1 MPTAAPAILQG
12 QKCLKLKGAFMTSAV
27 TKSSLSGSLLKDFP
41 KDEALVVPIAVE
53 VFHRVMNDPKTQC
66 CSLSLQLFEKPVM
79 DQAGNTYE
87 EALIRQHFARLKEKG
102 QPLFSP
108 LTNEALEGDVL
119 VPNKQ
124 KKSEVESYKN
134 DTARE
139 CISLAA
145 LCIGKNCGETA
156 QALTSRACMLNPFH
170 PDLIA
175 TQRLA
180 REAFLTHEK
189 RITEYCRRAEA
200 ELAAEK
206 PGVVVELLKSFVEP
220 IVFSYELVLSSKPPI
235 LRSKWCGTTL
245 DQRYFIV
252 YRLVDKFY
260 EVWDSQRWEKID
272 TICPPT
278 SHREGIFGFEALK
291 SCADIQPA
299 GNVFI
304 LHNKAIYD
312 PDKKTCTKV
321 AESPLVGVLAKGY
334 LCLREEAK
342 ESKPYDNIVFN
353 LNYHGFP
360 PSTSKASL
368 LSEKVYSSESHYH
381 YVNPYSPIVTGRY
394 EGRTVTASIKV
405 AGKTV
410 STVTS
415 CNWHDSKKVT
425 TEEASYLI
433 DDTSSSTPKLVK
445 VPKNLKP
452 CLSRYHWT
460 ISDKA
465 LTVFNETGL
474 PFKPIPLSKIFNLI
488 CNHQTVYSLEDKKIV
503 RINIHS
509 NMEPLYAV
517 TFPKAVETVFSALRQ
532 PTASVSFAGEQT
544 YPYFELPLFSYSWPV
559 RAKSTASSPTPIA
572 YFDDKSLLVREKLEE
587 FRGVHFEEEKLTRY
601 EVKKIYIKPKEASY
615 PRMLG
620 LLFRAAIKTEDV
632 ETCFQVLEQ
641 LVLFSTDR
649 KDWKNLELL
658 MKQCAPVPEK
668 LKNGLLDKL
677 KSAQASKDSL
687 LESRTCLYLG
697 LLAASLGTK
706 ISYYQQAA
714 LIDLEDALAKQAL
727 EEVQR
732 LGDPVDHLS
741 SHLRAIIQLVPK
753 EEHARLSALF
763 QTMSEEL
770 GGGAAPKTSSLP
782 SIPASA
788 LAIPKATSL
797 TSSATPISRLAGPS
811 YFDAKKDH

>member
-1 MPTAAPAILQG
+1 MPIAATTILERR
-12 QKCLKLKGAFMTSAV
+12 KYLKLKEAFMALNV
-27 TKSSLSGSLLKDFP
+27 TETSLSGSLLKDFP

-53 VFHRVMNDPKTQC
+53 IFRRVMNDPETHC
-66 CSLSLQLFEKPVM
+66 CSLSLQLFEKPVI

-87 EALIRQHFARLKEKG
+87 EALIRQHFVRLKEKG

-108 LTNEALEGDVL
+108 LTNEPLEGDVL
-119 VPNKQ
+119 IPNKQ
-124 KKSEVESYKN
+124 KKSEVESYKS

-139 CISLAA
+139 CINLATQ
-145 LCIGKNCGETA
+145 CIGKNCGETA

-189 RITEYCRRAEA
+189 RITEYCRRAEV

-220 IVFSYELVLSSKPPI
+220 IVFSYEMVLSSKPPI
-235 LRSKWCGTTL
+235 LHSKWCATTL

-252 YRLVDKFY
+252 YRLIDKFY

-272 TICPPT
+272 TI
-278 SHREGIFGFEALK
+278 A

-334 LCLREEAK
+334 LFCLSGEAK
-342 ESKPYDNIVFN
+342 ESTPYDKIVLN

-368 LSEKVYSSESHYH
+368 LSESVYRYESHYAGH
-381 YVNPYSPIVTGRY
+381 YINASFIK
-394 EGRTVTASIKV
+394 GRTVNASIKV

-410 STVTS
+410 STVSS
-415 CNWHDSKKVT
+415 CNWHDSEKVT
-425 TEEASYLI
+425 TTEASYLI
-433 DDTSSSTPKLVK
+433 DDTSSSTPKLVEA
-445 VPKNLKP
+445 PKNLKP
-452 CLSRYHWT
+452 CLSKYHWT

-517 TFPKAVETVFSALRQ
+517 MFPKALETVFSALRQ

-544 YPYFELPLFSYSWPV
+544 CPYFELALYPHLSPLNSWPK

-572 YFDDKSLLVREKLEE
+572 YFDDKSLLVREKQEE

-601 EVKKIYIKPKEASY
+601 EVKKTYVKPKEASY

-641 LVLFSTDR
+641 LVLFSTDLEN
-649 KDWKNLELL
+649 WKNLKLL

-668 LKNGLLDKL
+668 LKNRLLDKL
-677 KSAQASKDSL
+677 KSAQASKDNQ

-697 LLAASLGTK
+697 LLAASLETK

-714 LIDLEDALAKQAL
+714 LIDPEDALAKQAF

-732 LGDPVDHLS
+732 LGDLVDHLS
-741 SHLRAIIQLVPK
+741 SYLRAIVQLVPK